1 MLLSLLVALLH
12 KSFHQY
18 DQTLFNKTIL
28 YISCM
33 ILVLVL
39 FWNSCFTFYACKVD
53 SLMIFFSYMYY
64 LGPIS
69 GFFIFQATAFNL
81 FVFIYT
87 HSIKLLHKGSG
98 QFDKTIIYL
107 NHIYVIAPLWP
118 FYPTWKMAFLAFTF
132 KLLFICC
139 FCNGRW
145 RLACPFFFLTCVLF
159 SVVICLPQDYFS
171 ILLCVVYKTSRL

>member
-1 MLLSLLVALLH
+1 MFYILCMQGWFTNDIFLLH
-12 KSFHQY
+12 
-18 DQTLFNKTIL
+18 
-28 YISCM
+28 
-33 ILVLVL
+33 VL
-39 FWNSCFTFYACKVD
+39 FRSNFWV
-53 SLMIFFSYMYY
+53 
-64 LGPIS
+64 
-69 GFFIFQATAFNL
+69 FFIFQATAFYL

-87 HSIKLLHKGSG
+87 HSIRLLHKGSG

-107 NHIYVIAPLWP
+107 NHIYVIALLWP
-118 FYPTWKMAFLAFTF
+118 FYPMWKMAFLAFTF

-145 RLACPFFFLTCVLF
+145 RLACPFFLTCVLF

>member
-1 MLLSLLVALLH
+1 MFYILCMQGWFTNDIFLLH
-12 KSFHQY
+12 
-18 DQTLFNKTIL
+18 
-28 YISCM
+28 
-33 ILVLVL
+33 VL
-39 FWNSCFTFYACKVD
+39 FRSNFCFFW
-53 SLMIFFSYMYY
+53 
-64 LGPIS
+64 
-69 GFFIFQATAFNL
+69 IFQATAFNL
-81 FVFIYT
+81 FEFIYT
-87 HSIKLLHKGSG
+87 HSIRLLHKGSG

-107 NHIYVIAPLWP
+107 NHIYVIALLWP
-118 FYPTWKMAFLAFTF
+118 FYPMWKMAFLAFTF